1 MCAVRVEPCRRHPY
15 LCCATRYLICP
26 RNAAN
31 RRSRCVLGGGW
42 PGAATRSALWLIRA
56 DVGVCQAEC
65 RRLEGA
71 WVALLHL
78 LRPVVAGW
86 RRLVTGVAADKLRVV
101 CTLRNPIAVLIT
113 PVPTL
118 GNRAQPCAAVVRHLL
133 IVAALTHPVLWDR
146 ILRRAIY
153 LLAVDN
159 LVTATAHEVAVAV
172 DDIIRVVGIAANGTL
187 VGEVV
192 ALQR

>member
-1 MCAVRVEPCRRHPY
+1 M
-15 LCCATRYLICP
+15 
-26 RNAAN
+26 
-31 RRSRCVLGGGW
+31 
-42 PGAATRSALWLIRA
+42 
-56 DVGVCQAEC
+56 
-65 RRLEGA
+65 
-71 WVALLHL
+71 
-78 LRPVVAGW
+78 
-86 RRLVTGVAADKLRVV
+86 
-101 CTLRNPIAVLIT
+101 
-113 PVPTL
+113 
-118 GNRAQPCAAVVRHLL
+118 RHLL